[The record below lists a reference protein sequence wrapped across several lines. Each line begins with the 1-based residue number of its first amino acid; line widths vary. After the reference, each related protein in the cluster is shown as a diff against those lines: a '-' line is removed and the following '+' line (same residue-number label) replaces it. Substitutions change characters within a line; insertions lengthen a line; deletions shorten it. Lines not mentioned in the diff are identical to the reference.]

1 MKSQEVANIGIAIM
15 AVITIVMCWDSD
27 GNRLFQAGLIW
38 AGAHFGYLIT
48 AYLNQEDDGCQ

>member
-1 MKSQEVANIGIAIM
+1 MKSQEVANIGIAII
-15 AVITIVMCWDSD
+15 AVITVVMCWDSD

-48 AYLNQEDDGCQ
+48 VYLNQEE